1 MNWRPLRREKLE
13 PWFDTMSRKQSGCD
27 AQGWAGRLVVKHLG
41 HLPIAPAYANDRDH
55 AWW

>member
-41 HLPIAPAYANDRDH
+41 HLPIAPRYANDRDH
-55 AWW
+55 CRW